1 MDLIKRLGITENNI
15 QQLVKDHLSKK
26 ARLCAK
32 PIQIAHITIEP
43 FSACPEGFLADHYM
57 LKVKF
62 QSGNIEEELQ
72 FFVKC
77 SPLDKLLLAQYL
89 TEIGSFKKE
98 ASVLQDI
105 LPALRVYCPSRQLAP
120 TVHLALDQ
128 RLIVMQ
134 NLKSHGYEVA
144 KVKSGI
150 LNKPFLR
157 QALKT
162 LANLHASSIVHE
174 EKCKRSLLQLF
185 PDILT
190 ENAWIN
196 SSTSTR
202 TKDVENV
209 IKLYKTLLHLCDHL
223 SAKRKEAIVL
233 QLPTLLRSIYEFVKP
248 SKKFRNCLNHGDL
261 WCNNLMFKLDVTNNP
276 TDCILVDYQ
285 MSRYAPPG
293 YDINLLLYLISN
305 SSCRAQS
312 RQTLLSYYYECF
324 VEVLEENDIDA
335 HNIYSMDNF
344 MTCCEY
350 YRLAGLIHASI
361 ITPEV
366 TLPLSFLQH
375 IFESNELMAGFMPD
389 SKLSICVKAFESDN
403 TYRDHIVELMD
414 ELFSFIA

>member
-1 MDLIKRLGITENNI
+1 MELIKRLGVTENNI
-15 QQLVKDHLSKK
+15 QQIVEEHPTVK
-26 ARLCAK
+26 AK
-32 PIQIAHITIEP
+32 PWTKSIQIAKITIEP
-43 FSACPEGFLADHYM
+43 FSAFPEGFLADHYM

-62 QSGNIEEELQ
+62 QSGDIKDELQ

-98 ASVLQDI
+98 TSVLRDI
-105 LPALRVYCPSRQLAP
+105 LPSLRIYCPSRQLAP
-120 TVHLALDQ
+120 TVHLTIEQ

-134 NLKSHGYEVA
+134 NLKTNGYEMV

-150 LNKPFLR
+150 LSNPFLR

-162 LANLHASSIVHE
+162 LACLHASSMVHE

-185 PDILT
+185 PDVLT

-209 IKLYKTLLHLCDHL
+209 IKLYETFVHLCDHL
-223 SAKRKEAIVL
+223 SAKRKETIVL
-233 QLPTLLRSIYEFVKP
+233 QIPTLLRSIYEFVQP

-261 WCNNLMFKLDVTNNP
+261 WCNNLMFKLDVTDNP

-285 MSRYAPPG
+285 MSRYVPPG
-293 YDINLLLYLISN
+293 YDINLLLHLT
-305 SSCRAQS
+305 SSSACRAQS
-312 RQTLLSYYYECF
+312 RKSILSYYFECF
-324 VEVLEENDIDA
+324 VEVLKENGVDA
-335 HNIYSMDNF
+335 QNIYSKEIF
-344 MTCCEY
+344 MACCEY

-366 TLPLSFLQH
+366 TLPPSFLEE
-375 IFESNELMAGFMPD
+375 IFASNELTAGFMPD
-389 SKLSICVKAFESDN
+389 SKMSICVKAFEMDN

-414 ELFSFIA
+414 ELFAFIA

>member
-1 MDLIKRLGITENNI
+1 MELIKRLGVTEESI
-15 QQLVKDHLSKK
+15 QQIVQDHLTTK
-26 ARLCAK
+26 ATPWTK
-32 PIQIAHITIEP
+32 PIQIGHIAIEP

-62 QSGNIEEELQ
+62 QSGSIEEELQ

-77 SPLDKLLLAQYL
+77 SPVDKQLLAQYL

-98 ASVLQDI
+98 TSVLRDI

-120 TVHLALDQ
+120 TVHLAHEQ

-134 NLKSHGYEVA
+134 NLKSNGYEVV
-144 KVKSGI
+144 KVKCGI
-150 LNKPFLR
+150 LSEPFLR

-162 LANLHASSIVHE
+162 LACLHASSIVHE
-174 EKCKRSLLQLF
+174 EKCKTSLLELF
-185 PDILT
+185 PDVLT

-196 SSTSTR
+196 SPTSTR

-209 IKLYKTLLHLCDHL
+209 ITLYKTFVHLCDHL
-223 SAKRKEAIVL
+223 SAERKEAIVL
-233 QLPTLLRSIYEFVKP
+233 QIPTLLRSIYEFVKP
-248 SKKFRNCLNHGDL
+248 SNKFRNCLNHGDL
-261 WCNNLMFKLDVTNNP
+261 WCNNLMFKMDATNNP

-293 YDINLLLYLISN
+293 YDINLLLYLIS
-305 SSCRAQS
+305 SSPCRAQS

-324 VEVLEENDIDA
+324 VEVLDEHGIDA
-335 HNIYSMDNF
+335 QHIYSKDNF
-344 MTCCEY
+344 LTCCEY

-361 ITPEV
+361 ISPEV
-366 TLPLSFLQH
+366 TLPSSFLEL
-375 IFESNELMAGFMPD
+375 IFESNELTAGFMPD
-389 SKLSICVKAFESDN
+389 SKINICVKAFETDN

-414 ELFSFIA
+414 ELFTFIA